1 MVDFN
6 PRDFLL
12 DYFMNKTAE
21 DEVYDLTFGSKEWE
35 ELDAGRITRAA
46 ANRIMLENA
55 ARSGRTFEVQTVINE
70 WEKILRTNKDT
81 VKIMM
86 QLKLAGFNLYYCS
99 NIASDTFEQIKQRE
113 FFLLF
118 DGGIASCDVHI
129 NKPDPQIYTM
139 LMQKYHL
146 VYEETIFVDDN
157 RANAQAAY
165 NLGLHHRHPVQKQKV
180 LYPGAGHLRDSAA
193 RSARS
198 HSTAQAGTAAG
209 APAAA
214 AETAGILAATK
225 SATAMTDKIRQPDG
239 SCAHPAAGFCC
250 LPCRDLLPD
259 TPQGVF
265 LQPADLGLADAD
277 LPGNLHLVFPAR
289 YRSRMIFFSRSLSA
303 FTVSRNMM
311 LLIQLSSLLPSF
323 T

>member
-1 MVDFN
+1 MYKNIIFDLGGVVVDFN

-35 ELDAGRITRAA
+35 ELDAGRISRAA

-55 ARSGRTFEVQTVINE
+55 ARTGRTFEVQTVINE

-99 NIASDTFEQIKQRE
+99 NIAADTFEQIRQRE

-118 DGGIASCDVHI
+118 DGGIASCDVYV

-165 NLGLHHRHPVQKQKV
+165 NLGITGIQYKNKKSFTRALTTCGIQLPDLRAAIQQRKREQQRARQLQRQKQQ
-180 LYPGAGHLRDSAA
+180 
-193 RSARS
+193 
-198 HSTAQAGTAAG
+198 T
-209 APAAA
+209 
-214 AETAGILAATK
+214 
-225 SATAMTDKIRQPDG
+225 
-239 SCAHPAAGFCC
+239 
-250 LPCRDLLPD
+250 
-259 TPQGVF
+259 
-265 LQPADLGLADAD
+265 
-277 LPGNLHLVFPAR
+277 
-289 YRSRMIFFSRSLSA
+289 
-303 FTVSRNMM
+303 
-311 LLIQLSSLLPSF
+311 SSQQSQNQQQQ
-323 T
+323 